1 MSIYTQGDTHVIEQ
15 IYLLTT
21 THTQNIGNVCILPH
35 TYTHAITHTH
45 THTRTRIH
53 RHTQNI
59 GNVYILTGNV
69 DLLCKRAP

>member
-35 TYTHAITHTH
+35 TYTHAITQT
-45 THTRTRIH
+45 H
-53 RHTQNI
+53 RHTHI
-59 GNVYILTGNV
+59 HAHAYT
-69 DLLCKRAP
+69 DTRRT